1 VRAAFALRCST
12 RSLAR
17 EGPRALLAVF
27 CIAVGVMA
35 VVSLRLAGLT
45 LADAELHGLRQ
56 ANGGDVALVAGAG
69 PLSAADLDH
78 LDELRR
84 QGLVSDWTATQDL
97 LVRASDGPRH
107 AGAVELRAV
116 DPAHFPLVGDGPTV
130 VDPAGRDLRSL
141 LARPGAA
148 VLSTSARDLLA
159 ARPGDRVQAAT
170 GSATL
175 TLVVGGVVADPSGS
189 LGAVVLVGRDTLA
202 AAEGQRATLY
212 QSAAMTT
219 PGAAQAAAVAR
230 DLRRRL
236 PLATV
241 RTTADLLGERQDV
254 GRRLTLFLQLV
265 GLLALL
271 VGGTGIAH
279 TLQVTL
285 ARRRVEIAMLKA
297 AGCTRRELLAL
308 FGLEAAWLGLAGGV
322 AGAGLGV
329 GAGAG
334 LAALAGALL
343 GVRVSPA
350 LDPAAVAGGVAVGLA
365 TALTF
370 GILPIVRASGVRP
383 LAVLRHGAG
392 EGWRS
397 RLLTAPLLAVLAV
410 LFCLLAFAILG
421 DAGAAVLAVGG
432 GLAGLSV
439 LGLGFAL
446 AALLTGRLRVPERP
460 GWRSALA
467 VLPLLAVAALAFR
480 ALPQLSVLLAGAAAA
495 GTATAIAPRR
505 ARASLRLALRGVGRR
520 PLRSGTTLLALF
532 VGVLACGAIVALG
545 QALSGELDAAANGSA
560 TWNVY
565 VFSAPGHEGAVRA
578 TVGRLAGVRRS
589 EEVLAMTAAP
599 AAVDGAPAAEYL
611 DGVRARSGGSLGG
624 AGLFVITSL
633 QGVDLAHGQR
643 PDAVLASDPAHPG
656 RPAGRLL
663 TAADAGTTSALGG
676 EELLYPPWSLR
687 PGATIDLVE
696 ARSGA
701 GRTITLVGFYRRMAS
716 VNDVRALQVDRGLV
730 AGWAGAGA
738 SVNTYLSVDPT
749 RKAADV
755 AALGTADPTAVVFDL
770 GDYTAAVAGVLRN
783 VVVFVLAIASLAALA
798 GAVIVANTVALAAIE
813 RRREIGI
820 MKAVGFQ
827 SRDVLLQALLESGVL
842 GCVAGAA
849 AILLVSA
856 AIGLGSRAVLGVPID
871 ASVPLG
877 TGLVVASGVLAAL
890 VGGGVAWRPSR
901 ARPLEVLRYE

>member
-17 EGPRALLAVF
+17 EGPPTLLAVF

-56 ANGGDVALVAGAG
+56 ANGGDVALAAGAG
-69 PLSAADLDH
+69 PLSAADLAH
-78 LDELRR
+78 LDDLRR
-84 QGLVSDWTATQDL
+84 QGLVSDWTATQDQ

-130 VDPAGRDLRSL
+130 VEPAGRNLRSL

-148 VLSTSARDLLA
+148 VLSTSVRDLLA

-175 TLVVGGVVADPSGS
+175 TLAVGGVVADPSGS
-189 LGAVVLVGRDTLA
+189 LGAVVLIGRATLA
-202 AAEGQRATLY
+202 AAEGGRATLY

-219 PGAAQAAAVAR
+219 PGAAQAATAAR
-230 DLRRRL
+230 DLRRRF

-241 RTTADLLGERQDV
+241 RTTADLLGERRDV

-285 ARRRVEIAMLKA
+285 ARRRVEIAMLKT

-322 AGAGLGV
+322 AGAGLGA
-329 GAGAG
+329 GAGAA

-343 GVRVSPA
+343 GVGVAPA

-365 TALTF
+365 TSLTF

-383 LAVLRHGAG
+383 LAVLRDGAG

-432 GLAGLSV
+432 GLAGLSI

-446 AALLTGRLRVPERP
+446 AALLTGRLRAPERA
-460 GWRSALA
+460 GRRSALA
-467 VLPLLAVAALAFR
+467 VPLLLAVAAVAFR
-480 ALPQLSVLLAGAAAA
+480 TLPQLAVLLAGAAAA
-495 GTATAIAPRR
+495 GTAAAVAPRR

-532 VGVLACGAIVALG
+532 VGVLACAALG

-565 VFSAPGHEGAVRA
+565 VFSAPGREGAVRA
-578 TVGRLAGVRRS
+578 AAGRLAGVRRS

-599 AAVDGAPAAEYL
+599 AAVDGVPASEYL

-624 AGLFVITSL
+624 AGLFAITSL

-643 PDAVLASDPAHPG
+643 PDAVLASDPGHPA

-676 EELLYPPWSLR
+676 EELLYPPWNLR
-687 PGATIDLVE
+687 PGATIRLVE

-701 GRTITLVGFYRRMAS
+701 VRTITLVGFYRRMAS

-730 AGWAGAGA
+730 ASWAGPGA

-755 AALGTADPTAVVFDL
+755 AALGAADPTAVVFDL
-770 GDYTAAVAGVLRN
+770 GFYTAAVAGVLRN
-783 VVVFVLAIASLAALA
+783 VVVFVLAIASLAVLA

-827 SRDVLLQALLESGVL
+827 RRDILLQALLESAVL
-842 GCVAGAA
+842 GCGAGAA

-856 AIGLGSRAVLGVPID
+856 AIGLGSRAALGVPID

-877 TGLVVASGVLAAL
+877 TALVVASGALAAL
-890 VGGGVAWRPSR
+890 VAGGVAWGPSR
-901 ARPLEVLRYE
+901 ARPLEVLRRE